1 MLYKDIIL
9 SLRIA
14 LHGIYESNF
23 FFINFYIQQFNN
35 NANNNNKII
44 YV

>member
-9 SLRIA
+9 SLRAI
-14 LHGIYESNF
+14 GIYESNS
-23 FFINFYIQQFNN
+23 FFINFYIQQSNN